1 MKHLSKFKLVAVAQ
15 KQVQSKAEHRRAKL
29 IEKLED
35 QLAMAEALIKGEN
48 FRKYKLRFTH
58 EVQQGSLIV

>member
-35 QLAMAEALIKGEN
+35 HFQ
-48 FRKYKLRFTH
+48 R
-58 EVQQGSLIV
+58 